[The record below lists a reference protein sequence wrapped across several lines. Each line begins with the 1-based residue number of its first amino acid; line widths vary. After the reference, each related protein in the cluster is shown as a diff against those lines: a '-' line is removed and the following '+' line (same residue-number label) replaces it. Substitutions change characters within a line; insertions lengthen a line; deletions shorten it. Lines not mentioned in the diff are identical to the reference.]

1 MAGLLQK
8 TYSPEFIKSLSNIT
22 DKQMRC
28 YKILLEG
35 SKKATTKQFDVEII
49 ADFLSDSIA
58 YLTECGYSWDL
69 CSQTLSFICQLLLDS
84 KSLALNETVG
94 LIRQRTLQL
103 TAINPNQINFLL
115 EYLHKSYLQHYS
127 LYQYLLTTPQQMDY
141 THLVKEVYTPEEF
154 PDLNQGTDEA
164 QWKYEQ
170 VVRDIHMQH
179 TASIEELKRSA
190 PCPSPPPVMPDQ
202 GKVEKEMVAPM
213 ISKYI
218 GKVCE
223 RVEKDLEFNLQL
235 TELVVGKEIAILE
248 ASKMRKS
255 TSTTNSDKSRFP
267 SSSSRG
273 AVPRSSAKTKP
284 PSRSK

>member
-1 MAGLLQK
+1 MAELLK
-8 TYSPEFIKSLSNIT
+8 KKFSPGFIKSLSSIT

-28 YKILLEG
+28 YKLLMEC

-49 ADFLSDSIA
+49 ADFLSDSIV

-69 CSQTLSFICQLLLDS
+69 CSQTLEFICQLLLDS
-84 KSLALNETVG
+84 KGLKLAETVA
-94 LIRQRTLQL
+94 LIRQRTLKL
-103 TAINPNQINFLL
+103 TAINPNQITFLL

-141 THLVKEVYTPEEF
+141 THLIKEVYTPEEA
-154 PDLNQGTDEA
+154 PELNAGTDEA

-170 VVRDIHMQH
+170 VVKDIHMQH
-179 TASIEELKRSA
+179 SQSIAELKRAA
-190 PCPSPPPVMPDQ
+190 PCPPSPPVMPAV
-202 GKVEKEMVAPM
+202 GKVDKEMIAPM

-248 ASKMRKS
+248 ANKLRKT
-255 TSTTNSDKSRFP
+255 TSTT
-267 SSSSRG
+267 SSRL
-273 AVPRSSAKTKP
+273 SL
-284 PSRSK
+284 